1 MVIDD
6 LFVKYVA
13 GDDVNEAIKIAGDVF
28 EEAAFY
34 FTGEFAKGLGT
45 KVHFIYENTKYI
57 PGYRFESSSKF
68 GEYLQGV
75 YITYRLVSQKC
86 GFQSGRFLWLILCSR
101 FF

>member
-13 GDDVNEAIKIAGDVF
+13 DDDVNEAIKIAGDVF

-45 KVHFIYENTKYI
+45 KVHFIYVWPLK
-57 PGYRFESSSKF
+57 
-68 GEYLQGV
+68 L
-75 YITYRLVSQKC
+75 
-86 GFQSGRFLWLILCSR
+86 
-101 FF
+101 